1 METLLMSSEERKRMV
16 LLTDVQKERL
26 SLAEA
31 GRTMGLSYRQ
41 AKRIWRRFKKLGER
55 GLVHRSRGRPGAR
68 RKEAK
73 FRRQVL
79 ARYQQR
85 YPDFGPT
92 LAAEKLQDEGLNVD
106 HETLRRWL
114 LEKGLWSLGRRKRRQ
129 HRVWRER
136 RECFG
141 HMVQLDGS
149 HHDWFEGRRGRA
161 VLMVMV
167 DDATNRTVARFFE
180 EETTE
185 ASYDV
190 FEAWVGE
197 HGMPQSL
204 YVDRDSIYRCERVAS
219 VDEQLAGQEP
229 QTQFG
234 RAMAQLGVELILA
247 RSPQAKGRVERR
259 HGLLQDRL
267 VKELRLA
274 GINDME
280 GANEFLENK
289 FLPKLNVK
297 FTVQPRSAADG
308 HRQGSWNLK
317 EILSWEEARVVAR
330 DWTVCWQGRW
340 FQIQAEHEAL
350 SLAGR
355 KVIVRRL
362 RGGAVQLLWKT
373 KKLVFKELP
382 TRPMR
387 AKSEPRRVGRTR
399 LTKPKAEHPWRGD
412 RVGAG
417 KQFWRREKARGQRVR
432 RTRAQAATASGQPPL
447 RSGFPT
453 AVAA

>member
-1 METLLMSSEERKRMV
+1 METLLMSNEERKRMV
-16 LLTDVQKERL
+16 LLTEVKKGGL

-31 GRTMGLSYRQ
+31 GRTMGVSYRQ
-41 AKRIWRRFKKLGER
+41 AKRIWRRFQKLGDS
-55 GLVHRSRGRPGAR
+55 GLVHHSRGKPGPR
-68 RKEAK
+68 RKKPK

-92 LAAEKLQDEGLNVD
+92 LAAEKLQEEGLKVD

-114 LEKGLWSLGRRKRRQ
+114 IEKGLWTLGRRKRRQ
-129 HRVWRER
+129 HRAWRER

-141 HMVQLDGS
+141 QMVQLDGS
-149 HHDWFEGRRGRA
+149 HHDWFEGRRGKA

-185 ASYDV
+185 ASYEV
-190 FEAWVGE
+190 FEAWVRQYGL
-197 HGMPQSL
+197 PQSL

-219 VDEQLAGQEP
+219 VAEQIAGQEP

-247 RSPQAKGRVERR
+247 NSPQAKGRVERR
-259 HGLLQDRL
+259 NGLLQDRL

-274 GINDME
+274 GINDLA
-280 GANEFLENK
+280 GADEFLEKK
-289 FLPKLNVK
+289 FLPALNMK
-297 FTVQPRSAADG
+297 FTVQARSAADG
-308 HRQGSWNLK
+308 HRQGSGNLK
-317 EILSWEEARVVAR
+317 EILSWEEQRVVTQ

-340 FQIQAEHEAL
+340 FQIQAEHEKL
-350 SLAGR
+350 SLVGR
-355 KVIVRRL
+355 KVTVRRL
-362 RGGAVQLLWKT
+362 RGGAVQLLSKDQ
-373 KKLVFKELP
+373 KLAFKELP
-382 TRPMR
+382 TRPVR
-387 AKSEPRRVGRTR
+387 VPPEPRRVGRTR
-399 LTKPKAEHPWRGD
+399 LFKPKAEHPWRQD
-412 RVGAG
+412 RAGVG
-417 KQFWRREKARGQRVR
+417 QEFWRNEKARGRTAR
-432 RTRAQAATASGQPPL
+432 RARHQAAPASGQPPL

-453 AVAA
+453 AAAA